1 MGADVQGSDRSGRYW
16 FQIFPEGMH
25 FCKNG
30 AVRGV
35 TDGLSKELVEQ
46 AWEPVKSDNI
56 ITVLL
61 DDMTL
66 RLNSLINRYKA

>member
-1 MGADVQGSDRSGRYW
+1 
-16 FQIFPEGMH
+16 
-25 FCKNG
+25 
-30 AVRGV
+30 VRGV

-46 AWEPVKSDNI
+46 AWDPVKSDNI